1 VAFRLF
7 KEQKAEFT
15 RYHPKR
21 NIMKVIKLMWMVVF
35 CGLVAGQAMSQDK
48 MSEVKIKTSA
58 QCDMCKKRIEKAL
71 GLEKGIKSAVLD
83 VDSKVLTVQYRTDKT
98 DSRKVQQAVQSIGYD
113 ADALPADPKAY
124 KKLPDCCQKG
134 GHDH

>member
-1 VAFRLF
+1 
-7 KEQKAEFT
+7 
-15 RYHPKR
+15 
-21 NIMKVIKLMWMVVF
+21 MKVNLFIFSLAV
-35 CGLVAGQAMSQDK
+35 CLSLAGCAMAQD
-48 MSEVKIKTSA
+48 EVKELKIKTSA
-58 QCDMCKKRIEKAL
+58 QCDMCKKRIEKAI

-83 VDSKVLTVQYRTDKT
+83 VDSKVLTVSYRANKT
-98 DSRKVQQAVQSIGYD
+98 DPRKIQQAVQNVGYD